1 MKERVNVKKKN
12 FLIGAGILLIAANLR
27 LPITMIPPI
36 LPWLQSEIGLAPSM
50 SGWLTTIPLVMF
62 ALLSPVIAHLG
73 IKQGNAKVLF
83 FTLLI
88 LAIGG
93 YLRVIPNSYFL
104 LLGTILIGIGISG
117 GNVLLPAVIQEYFP
131 TKATVFTS
139 LYTFTMG
146 LVASLGTGLAAPL
159 VKKINLPMTLA
170 LFSLIGLGGFLLWA
184 VVVRI
189 VPKPHHVKATTQN
202 KVTSINHYQLT
213 WLITFFFGTQSLL
226 YYSMLTWLP
235 SFWTSTGFS
244 VTTAG
249 LLATIFQLCGMPM
262 SLLTPIIARKKV
274 GMALASSIVGGGF
287 AIGAGLLL
295 LFPGNFTA
303 NVILAIILGIGA
315 GSAFSLCVVFFQKKS
330 ANFRQTAQL
339 SGTAQSFGYLLAAV
353 GPALSGYLQ
362 GLLHSWTP
370 IFIVYTILGVL
381 LLISGIIITN
391 KKPLNS

>member
-1 MKERVNVKKKN
+1 
-12 FLIGAGILLIAANLR
+12 
-27 LPITMIPPI
+27 MIPPI

-73 IKQGNAKVLF
+73 IKQGNARVLF

-104 LLGTILIGIGISG
+104 LLGTVLIGVGISG

-262 SLLTPIIARKKV
+262 SLLTPIIARKKI

-370 IFIVYTILGVL
+370 IFIAYTILGVL

>member
-1 MKERVNVKKKN
+1 MKKKN
-12 FLIGAGILLIAANLR
+12 FLIGTGILLIAANLR

-36 LPWLQSEIGLAPSM
+36 LPWLHSEIGLASSM
-50 SGWLTTIPLVMF
+50 SGWLTTIPLIMF
-62 ALLSPVIAHLG
+62 ALLSPIIAHLG
-73 IKQGNAKVLF
+73 IKKGNAKVLF

-93 YLRVIPNSYFL
+93 YLRVIPSSFFL

-131 TKATVFTS
+131 TKATLFTS

-146 LVASLGTGLAAPL
+146 SVASLGTGLAAPL
-159 VKKINLPMTLA
+159 VKKVNLPATLA
-170 LFSLIGLGGFLLWA
+170 IFSLVGLGGFLVWA
-184 VVVRI
+184 IVVRI
-189 VPKPHHVKATTQN
+189 VPKPHHAQVTTQN
-202 KVTSINHYQLT
+202 QATSISHHQLT

-226 YYSMLTWLP
+226 YYSMMTWLP

-262 SLLTPIIARKKV
+262 SLLTPTIARKKV
-274 GMALASSIVGGGF
+274 GMIIASSIVGGGF
-287 AIGAGLLL
+287 AVGAGLLL
-295 LFPGNFTA
+295 LFPGNFTVNA
-303 NVILAIILGIGA
+303 ILAVILGIGS

-330 ANFRQTAQL
+330 ANFHQTAQL
-339 SGTAQSFGYLLAAV
+339 SGTAQSFGYLLAAI

-362 GLLHSWTP
+362 GLFHSWTP
-370 IFIVYTILGVL
+370 IFIAYTILGVL

-391 KKPLNS
+391 KKPLS

>member
-1 MKERVNVKKKN
+1 MKRKN

-93 YLRVIPNSYFL
+93 YLRVIPNSCFL

-189 VPKPHHVKATTQN
+189 VPKPHHAKTTTQN
-202 KVTSINHYQLT
+202 TVTSINHYQLT

-262 SLLTPIIARKKV
+262 SLLTPIIARKKI

-287 AIGAGLLL
+287 AVGAGLLL

-370 IFIVYTILGVL
+370 IFVVYTILGVL
-381 LLISGIIITN
+381 LLVSGIIITN

>member
-1 MKERVNVKKKN
+1 MKKKN

-73 IKQGNAKVLF
+73 IKQGNARVLF

-104 LLGTILIGIGISG
+104 LLGTVLIGVGISG

-262 SLLTPIIARKKV
+262 SLLTPIIARKKI

-370 IFIVYTILGVL
+370 IFIAYTILGVL